1 MAASPER
8 ERELVRVYPADD
20 GETDRYIAAS
30 GRAQLLLTDLAHST
44 MADGPLLIR
53 GETGTGKTLLARTA
67 HALGRQAAG
76 RLKIV
81 SCAAL
86 SDGLIAEV
94 LGPPIRSEDVPVT
107 LLLDE
112 VGELSPW
119 SQAVLMQW
127 LLGAAPARLIATTQ
141 RDLEGLAAC
150 GQFSRELLASLG
162 SEHVSLAPL
171 RKRRAEIVPLALHFL
186 ALALAESS
194 IPAVAVDRAVLACV
208 EQHPWPGNARELRNA
223 MYRAITLNDSGVLG
237 LADLPERVHGG
248 TDAITC
254 E

>member
-8 ERELVRVYPADD
+8 ERELVRVYPAEN
-20 GETDRYIAAS
+20 GEHERYIAAS
-30 GRAQLLLTDLAHST
+30 GRAQLLLNDLAHST
-44 MADGPLLIR
+44 MSDGPLLIR

-67 HALGRQAAG
+67 HALGRTAQG
-76 RLKIV
+76 PLKIV

-94 LGPPIRSEDVPVT
+94 LGPPTQREDASGT

-127 LLGAAPARLIATTQ
+127 LHSAAPARLIATTQ
-141 RDLEGLAAC
+141 RDLEALATA

-162 SEHVSLAPL
+162 NEHVSLAPL
-171 RKRRAEIVPLALHFL
+171 RKRRAEIVPLGMHFL
-186 ALALAESS
+186 GLALTESNV
-194 IPAVAVDRAVLACV
+194 PAVAVERDLLSCLER
-208 EQHPWPGNARELRNA
+208 HPWHGNARELRNA
-223 MYRAITLNDSGVLG
+223 MYRALALNDSGVLG
-237 LADLPERVHGG
+237 LADLPERVRGG
-248 TDAITC
+248 NETVTC